1 MCFRPA
7 QATAGETGERGTAC
21 YNRREMIDGKPGER
35 ESIWS
40 VPSSWHG
47 WYLGVF
53 ALFTVFSAGYICW
66 EEFHNPENEGF
77 YETFLAMGHA
87 ASPFVILSAGL
98 KTVQE
103 LVDFGI
109 SWSLPVC
116 SVLLSIGCQVNICA
130 DMIYP
135 CRFEKRSAGWGP
147 PRSVLGSSPTRTVS
161 TLSVG
166 LGLMKAC
173 RLFRPMRLSLAPLSE
188 RSSADSVQGSPSL
201 L

>member
-87 ASPFVILSAGL
+87 ASPFVILSAGFAVI
-98 KTVQE
+98 TVE
-103 LVDFGI
+103 VI
-109 SWSLPVC
+109 AM
-116 SVLLSIGCQVNICA
+116 IG
-130 DMIYP
+130 D
-135 CRFEKRSAGWGP
+135 
-147 PRSVLGSSPTRTVS
+147 
-161 TLSVG
+161 
-166 LGLMKAC
+166 
-173 RLFRPMRLSLAPLSE
+173 RLFRRRYLKEGFQQGREEERRLWLDWDKRRKEAEARGEEFNEPPPGG
-188 RSSADSVQGSPSL
+188 SADMA
-201 L
+201 

>member
-87 ASPFVILSAGL
+87 ASPFVILSAGFAVI
-98 KTVQE
+98 TVEVIAMIGDRLFQAAVLE
-103 LVDFGI
+103 RGVSAGAGGGSGGCGWIGI
-109 SWSLPVC
+109 SGGRRRRRGGKSSTSRRPGGARTLPDI
-116 SVLLSIGCQVNICA
+116 L
-130 DMIYP
+130 
-135 CRFEKRSAGWGP
+135 RR
-147 PRSVLGSSPTRTVS
+147 
-161 TLSVG
+161 
-166 LGLMKAC
+166 
-173 RLFRPMRLSLAPLSE
+173 
-188 RSSADSVQGSPSL
+188 
-201 L
+201 